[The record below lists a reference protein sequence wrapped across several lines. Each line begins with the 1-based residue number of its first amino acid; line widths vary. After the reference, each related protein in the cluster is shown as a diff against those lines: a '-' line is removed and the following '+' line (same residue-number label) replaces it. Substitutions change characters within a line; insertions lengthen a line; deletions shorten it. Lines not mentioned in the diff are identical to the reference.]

1 MRRHRVGVLAD
12 REDVLPGTTVAIMRR
27 LRPRE
32 VLTRTDAW
40 QRVREQPAGRADRK
54 LLSRLP
60 LHRDRHR
67 S

>member
-1 MRRHRVGVLAD
+1 VGVSAD
-12 REDVLPGTTVAIMRR
+12 REDVLTGTTVAIMRR

-32 VLTRTDAW
+32 VLTRSTDAW
-40 QRVREQPAGRADRK
+40 QRVCEQPAGRADRK

>member
-1 MRRHRVGVLAD
+1 VEVFAD
-12 REDVLPGTTVAIMRR
+12 REDVLTGTAVAIMRR

-54 LLSRLP
+54 LLRRLP
-60 LHRDRHR
+60 LHQVRHR